1 MAAKSLCFQH
11 SLRNMAESSGAWDTS
26 QEDEAGGAVV
36 NDSIEKLFYAWR
48 TEVNAPDILP
58 FKQELVEE
66 MQELLKNQ
74 EVWQTC
80 NPIMHPVI

>member
-1 MAAKSLCFQH
+1 MAD
-11 SLRNMAESSGAWDTS
+11 SSGAWDTS
-26 QEDEAGGAVV
+26 QEDDTGGAVV

-58 FKQELVEE
+58 FKQELVDE

-74 EVWQTC
+74 EVWHRYAAIK
-80 NPIMHPVI
+80 PDE

>member
-1 MAAKSLCFQH
+1 
-11 SLRNMAESSGAWDTS
+11 MAESSGAWDTS

-74 EVWQTC
+74 EVGNFATFKPD
-80 NPIMHPVI
+80 NSLTRLSTNFLLSYK